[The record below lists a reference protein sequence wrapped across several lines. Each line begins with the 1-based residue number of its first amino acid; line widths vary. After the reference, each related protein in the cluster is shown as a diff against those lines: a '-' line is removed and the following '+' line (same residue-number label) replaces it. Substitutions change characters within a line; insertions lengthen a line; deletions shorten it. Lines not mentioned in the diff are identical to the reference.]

1 MHPTFQPIEDYVPHR
16 RGLLLI
22 DRVLAADDDSALCEL
37 TVRDGLFADA
47 DATVVPAWVGIE
59 YMAQA
64 IAAWAGVKH
73 ARHGSQPRP
82 GFLLGSRRYLAH
94 VSAFPFGQ
102 RLHVSVTC
110 ELLGDNGLGMF
121 ECAVLDALTGHPQAE
136 ARVSVYEQPQN
147 PPPGSDGKP
156 MPMPMPQTG
165 KP

>member
-1 MHPTFQPIEDYVPHR
+1 MQSTFQPIEHYVPHR

-22 DRVLAADDDSALCEL
+22 DQVLAADDDSAVCAL

-47 DATVVPAWVGIE
+47 DAGTVPAWVGIE

-64 IAAWAGVKH
+64 IAAWAGVRH

-94 VSAFPFGQ
+94 VHAFPLGQ
-102 RLHVSVTC
+102 RLHVTVTC
-110 ELLGDNGLGMF
+110 ELLGENGLGMF
-121 ECAVLDALTGHPQAE
+121 ECAVLDALTGQPQAE
-136 ARVSVYEQPQN
+136 ARVSVYEQPEIPIN
-147 PPPGSDGKP
+147 SSDGKL
-156 MPMPMPQTG
+156 MPTLQSG